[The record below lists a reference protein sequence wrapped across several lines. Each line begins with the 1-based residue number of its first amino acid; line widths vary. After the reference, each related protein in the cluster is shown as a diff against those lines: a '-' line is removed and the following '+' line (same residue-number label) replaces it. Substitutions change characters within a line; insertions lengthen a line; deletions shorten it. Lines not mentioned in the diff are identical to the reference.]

1 MAQKRISDFSVK
13 PKQNKKRPSLQLAD
27 QSDKEA
33 DLVLEPMPSGQPTSS
48 SCNSSSKATTTS
60 APDLG
65 PGAALI
71 QGNMNVAAT
80 AVPPAQNTRVIDLV
94 EAITPHQ
101 PADFI
106 FPGRQFGKETFS
118 RSFNTNWFDKW
129 RWLHY
134 IEEGDRV
141 VRFNCVKAVEKRLI
155 NEDSVRFDSS
165 FVKRGFTNWR
175 KATEKFNEHEKSKLH
190 CDAIKKIAAAVQS
203 TRLLLFYLML
213 PAKLK
218 PQQGMFWS

>member
-1 MAQKRISDFSVK
+1 MAQKCISDFFAK
-13 PKQNKKRPSLQLAD
+13 PKQNKKRLSLELAD

-60 APDLG
+60 ALDLG

-71 QGNMNVAAT
+71 QGNMNVTAA
-80 AVPPAQNTRVIDLV
+80 AVPAQNSSVIDLV

-134 IEEGDRV
+134 IEEGDRIV
-141 VRFNCVKAVEKRLI
+141 CFSCVKAVEKRLI

-165 FVKRGFTNWR
+165 FVKGGFTNWR

-190 CDAIKKIAAAVQS
+190 CDAIQKIAALFKAPQ
-203 TRLLLFYLML
+203 LLLFYLLL
-213 PAKLK
+213 PSKLK